1 MAPQKGTMVKKKWVK
16 VGQVIL
22 KKPHAMQSVGVP
34 LASQMLST
42 DGGSIQHQ
50 QTNLPRATGRYMI
63 TPNVN
68 HTSIQDDFKG
78 GNNSTNKE
86 LLNEL
91 NQVMQE
97 MHNRTLMMSML
108 NEQQKALLA
117 HYSKLWEEYLK
128 NCELH
133 A

>member
-22 KKPHAMQSVGVP
+22 KKPHTMRSVGVP
-34 LASQMLST
+34 LASQTLST
-42 DGGSIQHQ
+42 NGGSIQHQ

-68 HTSIQDDFKG
+68 HTSIQDDFQG
-78 GNNSTNKE
+78 GNNSTNNE

-128 NCELH
+128 NGELH

>member
-16 VGQVIL
+16 IGQVIL
-22 KKPHAMQSVGVP
+22 KKPHTMRSVGVP

-50 QTNLPRATGRYMI
+50 QTNLPRATGCYMI

-68 HTSIQDDFKG
+68 HTSIQDDFQG
-78 GNNSTNKE
+78 GNNSTNNE

-108 NEQQKALLA
+108 NEQQQALLA